1 MDFYSIIKT
10 VLTSV
15 ASFTLQMTLPNLIW
29 FVFMAIIFMMLWDIQ
44 KTKKLDLSDIITKNG
59 KSVSLTKILQLVGGI
74 TATWVIVTLTMNSH
88 LTESLFGLYL
98 AYIGGVEGYSKFV
111 AAKYNY
117 SEKSIK
123 EAVAEQVPTLV
134 AEPLEPEEK

>member
-10 VLTSV
+10 VSTSV

-29 FVFMAIIFMMLWDIQ
+29 FVFMAIIFMMLWNIQ

-123 EAVAEQVPTLV
+123 EAVAEQAEVLV
-134 AEPLEPEEK
+134 VEPLEPEGK

>member
-1 MDFYSIIKT
+1 
-10 VLTSV
+10 
-15 ASFTLQMTLPNLIW
+15 
-29 FVFMAIIFMMLWDIQ
+29 MMLWNIQ
-44 KTKKLDLSDIITKNG
+44 KTKKLDLSDMITKNG

-123 EAVAEQVPTLV
+123 EAKSEDAEQ
-134 AEPLEPEEK
+134 E

>member
-1 MDFYSIIKT
+1 MGFYSIIKT
-10 VLTSV
+10 VSTSV

-29 FVFMAIIFMMLWDIQ
+29 FVFMAIIFMMLWNIQ

-123 EAVAEQVPTLV
+123 EAVAEQVVAPVEPT
-134 AEPLEPEEK
+134 EIEEK

>member
-1 MDFYSIIKT
+1 MDFYSIFNSII
-10 VLTSV
+10 TSV
-15 ASFTLQMTLPNLIW
+15 VAFFVQITLPNLIW
-29 FVFMAIIFMMLWDIQ
+29 FVFMAIIFMMLWNIQ
-44 KTKKLDLSDIITKNG
+44 KTKKLDLSDMITKNG

-123 EAVAEQVPTLV
+123 EAKSEDAEQ
-134 AEPLEPEEK
+134 E